1 MSEHRVSIASPP
13 DRDKVVAMI
22 DFGNEQWAEINVEN
36 KELQIELIPRQDGQP
51 WRFRLADVVMAINT
65 AKMRFSEN

>member
-1 MSEHRVSIASPP
+1 
-13 DRDKVVAMI
+13 MI